1 MFILGVAMDIDMDM
15 AGRRRERERIV
26 VLLELD
32 LQRFCERCVLI
43 LHLPRRDHRYPPQL
57 SKEHDYTCID
67 VAILWYG

>member
-15 AGRRRERERIV
+15 AGRRERERIV

-32 LQRFCERCVLI
+32 LQRFCERCVDS
-43 LHLPRRDHRYPPQL
+43 LPARRDHRYPPQL